1 MEKRR
6 SILYVNKKEHVLL
19 ITFTIEGYA
28 KRILMLNKKGRS
40 SMNFIR
46 SLRFKFIVGLTL
58 IMLPLFLLMYYN
70 NVYAMN
76 VVRDQVS
83 LTSMNHLVKSV
94 EQNERVLQETN
105 RYLYSLGERD
115 PDIIS
120 LFFLKYGSGDYIIA
134 KQRIMNK
141 FMTDIGF
148 YNLID
153 SFFLYDAIND
163 DLLLAT
169 SGDYD
174 IKMSLVQKSMPVQ
187 MQQFEGD
194 IQQPEWGIVRGES
207 RNALVKTVRI
217 NQQFYAGALVD
228 MNALNYPEQL
238 TEWGDR
244 GGAVI
249 VGIDGVALSNSSLSA
264 DQIKLAAAHLPGL
277 KNPYQVISEEVP
289 KGKAR
294 QYLMLGLPSAMSK
307 MNYVVLLPEEDMM
320 RNLPFF
326 QRIIRL
332 LPIGAAVILITAL
345 VFVRQL
351 LFRPMNML
359 IRGMRRVSRG
369 ELDVRL
375 EPPAS
380 SELEFVTRS
389 FNQMTSQ
396 IQHLKIDVYEEQL
409 RTREAEFKQLQMQ
422 INPHFYLNSL
432 NIIHSLASLQKHEL
446 VQQMAGHLADYFR
459 FSLRAGKRVIR
470 LDEELE
476 HIRHYLEIQ
485 KLRFP
490 NKLSFSLEVEA
501 GLGHYVLPPLTLQP
515 FVENAIIHGFQRRTE
530 PFIIRIKGQGTA
542 ILSGSTA
549 NDEETEQL
557 PMLLI
562 TIEDNG
568 VGFNQ
573 ELLDRLQQGQYAE
586 DPGGQHI
593 GIWNVAHRLMVKYGD
608 VAGLAFSNQADGGA
622 TVVIHVP
629 AQTEEEE
636 GGA

>member
-1 MEKRR
+1 
-6 SILYVNKKEHVLL
+6 
-19 ITFTIEGYA
+19 
-28 KRILMLNKKGRS
+28 
-40 SMNFIR
+40 MNFIR

-58 IMLPLFLLMYYN
+58 IMLPLFLLLYYN
-70 NVYAMN
+70 NVYAMK

-83 LTSMNHLVKSV
+83 LTNMNHLAKSV

-120 LFFLKYGSGDYIIA
+120 LFFLEYGSGDYIIA

-153 SFFLYDAIND
+153 SFFLYDAVND

-169 SGDYD
+169 SGNYD
-174 IKMSLVQKSMPVQ
+174 VKKSVVQESMPVQ
-187 MQQFEGD
+187 MQQLEGD
-194 IQQPEWGIVRGES
+194 IQKPEWSIVHGGAW
-207 RNALVKTVRI
+207 NALVKTVRI
-217 NQQFYAGALVD
+217 NSQFYAGALVD
-228 MNALNYPEQL
+228 MNALNHPEQF
-238 TEWGDR
+238 TESGDR

-249 VGIDGVALSNSSLSA
+249 LGADGGALSDSA
-264 DQIKLAAAHLPGL
+264 LNPSQIELAAGHIAGL
-277 KNPYQVISEEVP
+277 KNPYQVISEVNS
-289 KGKAR
+289 KGDSR
-294 QYLMLGLPSAMSK
+294 QYLMLGIPSAMSE
-307 MNYVVLLPEEDMM
+307 MNYIVLLPEEDMM

-345 VFVRQL
+345 IFLRQL
-351 LFRPMNML
+351 LFRPMNVL
-359 IRGMRRVSRG
+359 IRGMRRVSLG

-375 EPPAS
+375 ETPSS
-380 SELEFVTRS
+380 SELEFVTHS
-389 FNQMTSQ
+389 FNQMTSE

-432 NIIHSLASLQKHEL
+432 NIIHSLASLQKHGL

-490 NKLSFSLEVEA
+490 NKLDFTLDIASD
-501 GLGHYVLPPLTLQP
+501 LGHYVVPPLTIQP
-515 FVENAIIHGFQRRTE
+515 FVENAIIHGFQRRSE
-530 PFIIRIKGQGTA
+530 PFVIRIRAWKSKT
-542 ILSGSTA
+542 LSGSHSDRGA
-549 NDEETEQL
+549 EDYSVL
-557 PMLLI
+557 HLSI
-562 TIEDNG
+562 TDNG
-568 VGFNQ
+568 VGFEQ
-573 ELLDRLQQGQYAE
+573 GILERLQLGHYAE

-593 GIWNVAHRLMVKYGD
+593 GIWNVAYRLIVKYGES
-608 VAGLAFSNQADGGA
+608 AGLQFMNQSDGGA
-622 TVVIHVP
+622 AVMIHVP

-636 GGA
+636 RGAYAEPIDRG

>member
-1 MEKRR
+1 
-6 SILYVNKKEHVLL
+6 
-19 ITFTIEGYA
+19 
-28 KRILMLNKKGRS
+28 
-40 SMNFIR
+40 MNFIR
-46 SLRFKFIVGLTL
+46 SLRFKFMIGLTL
-58 IMLPLFLLMYYN
+58 IMLPLFLLLYYN
-70 NVYAMN
+70 NVYAIR
-76 VVRDQVS
+76 VVRDKVS
-83 LTSMNHLVKSV
+83 LTNMNHLAKSV

-153 SFFLYDAIND
+153 SFFLYDAVND

-169 SGDYD
+169 SGSYD
-174 IKMSLVQKSMPVQ
+174 VKMSLVRESMPVQ
-187 MQQFEGD
+187 MTQLDDE
-194 IQQPEWGIVRGES
+194 IQQPEWSIVRGGAW
-207 RNALVKTVRI
+207 NALVKTVRI

-228 MNALNYPEQL
+228 MNALNHPEQF
-238 TEWGDR
+238 TESGER

-249 VGIDGVALSNSSLSA
+249 VDSNGDALSGSSLDPA
-264 DQIKLAAAHLPGL
+264 QIKLAAAHLSGL
-277 KNPYQVISEEVP
+277 ENPYQVISEVTS
-289 KGKAR
+289 KGDAG
-294 QYLMLGLPSAMSK
+294 QYLMLGMPSAMSK
-307 MNYVVLLPEEDMM
+307 MNYIVLLPEEDML

-326 QRIIRL
+326 QQIIRL

-345 VFVRQL
+345 VFLRQL
-351 LFRPMNML
+351 LFRPMNTL

-389 FNQMTSQ
+389 FNQMTSE

-490 NKLSFSLEVEA
+490 NKLNFSLDVDE
-501 GLGHYVLPPLTLQP
+501 GLGQYVLPPLTLQP
-515 FVENAIIHGFQRRTE
+515 FVENAIIHGFKRRTE
-530 PFIIRIKGQGTA
+530 PFVIRITA
-542 ILSGSTA
+542 KETKTLSDGESERVGNGDCVTR
-549 NDEETEQL
+549 L
-557 PMLLI
+557 RLSV
-562 TIEDNG
+562 EDNG
-568 VGFNQ
+568 VGFEQ
-573 ELLDRLQQGQYAE
+573 EMLTRLQQGLYAE
-586 DPGGQHI
+586 DPSGQHI
-593 GIWNVAHRLMVKYGD
+593 GIWNVAHRLLVKYSD
-608 VAGLAFSNQADGGA
+608 TARLEFQNPDAGGA
-622 TVVIHVP
+622 AVILYLP
-629 AQTEEEE
+629 AQTEAEE
-636 GGA
+636 GGTYAEPVNRG

>member
-1 MEKRR
+1 
-6 SILYVNKKEHVLL
+6 
-19 ITFTIEGYA
+19 
-28 KRILMLNKKGRS
+28 
-40 SMNFIR
+40 MNFIR

-58 IMLPLFLLMYYN
+58 IMLPLFLLLYYN
-70 NVYAMN
+70 NVYAMK

-83 LTSMNHLVKSV
+83 LTNMNHLAKSV

-120 LFFLKYGSGDYIIA
+120 LFFLEYGSGDYIIA

-153 SFFLYDAIND
+153 SFFLYDAVND

-169 SGDYD
+169 SGNYD
-174 IKMSLVQKSMPVQ
+174 VKKSVVQESMPVQ
-187 MQQFEGD
+187 MQQLEGD
-194 IQQPEWGIVRGES
+194 IQKPEWSIVHGGTW
-207 RNALVKTVRI
+207 NALVKTVRI
-217 NQQFYAGALVD
+217 NSQFYAGALVD
-228 MNALNYPEQL
+228 MNALNHPEQF
-238 TEWGDR
+238 TESGDL

-249 VGIDGVALSNSSLSA
+249 LGADGGALSNSALNPA
-264 DQIKLAAAHLPGL
+264 QIELAAAHIAGL
-277 KNPYQVISEEVP
+277 KNPYQVISEVNS
-289 KGKAR
+289 KGNAR
-294 QYLMLGLPSAMSK
+294 QYLMLGIPSAMSE
-307 MNYVVLLPEEDMM
+307 MNYIVLLPEEDMM

-345 VFVRQL
+345 IFLRQL
-351 LFRPMNML
+351 LFRPMNVL
-359 IRGMRRVSRG
+359 IRGMRRVSLG

-375 EPPAS
+375 ETPSS
-380 SELEFVTRS
+380 SELEFLTHS
-389 FNQMTSQ
+389 FNQMTSE
-396 IQHLKIDVYEEQL
+396 IRHLKIDVYEEQL

-432 NIIHSLASLQKHEL
+432 NIIHSLASLKNHGL

-490 NKLSFSLEVEA
+490 NKLDFTLDIEPD
-501 GLGHYVLPPLTLQP
+501 LGHYVVPPLTIQP
-515 FVENAIIHGFQRRTE
+515 FVENAIIHGFQRRSE
-530 PFIIRIKGQGTA
+530 PFVIRIRAWKSKTLSESPSDRGTEDYSVLH
-542 ILSGSTA
+542 LS
-549 NDEETEQL
+549 
-557 PMLLI
+557 I
-562 TIEDNG
+562 TDNG
-568 VGFNQ
+568 VGFEQ
-573 ELLDRLQQGQYAE
+573 DILERLQLGQYAE

-593 GIWNVAHRLMVKYGD
+593 GIWNVAYRLLVKYGES
-608 VAGLAFSNQADGGA
+608 AGLQFMNESDGGA
-622 TVVIHVP
+622 AVMIHVP

-636 GGA
+636 GGAYAEPIDRG

>member
-1 MEKRR
+1 M
-6 SILYVNKKEHVLL
+6 
-19 ITFTIEGYA
+19 
-28 KRILMLNKKGRS
+28 
-40 SMNFIR
+40 SMIR

-58 IMLPLFLLMYYN
+58 IMLPLFMLLYYN
-70 NVYAMN
+70 NVYAMK
-76 VVRDQVS
+76 VVRDKVS
-83 LTSMNHLVKSV
+83 LTNMNHLAKSV

-120 LFFLKYGSGDYIIA
+120 LFFLEYGSGDYIIA

-153 SFFLYDAIND
+153 SFFLYDAVND

-169 SGDYD
+169 SGNYD
-174 IKMSLVQKSMPVQ
+174 VKKSVVQESMPVQ
-187 MQQFEGD
+187 MQQLEGD
-194 IQQPEWGIVRGES
+194 IQKPEWSIVRGGTW
-207 RNALVKTVRI
+207 NALVKTVRI

-228 MNALNYPEQL
+228 MNALNHTQQF
-238 TEWGDR
+238 TESGDR

-249 VGIDGVALSNSSLSA
+249 VGADGGALSDSTLNTA
-264 DQIKLAAAHLPGL
+264 QIQLAAAHLPGL
-277 KNPYQVISEEVP
+277 ENPYQVISEVVN
-289 KGKAR
+289 KGEAR
-294 QYLMLGLPSAMSK
+294 QYLMLGIASAMSR
-307 MNYVVLLPEEDMM
+307 MNYIMLLPEEDMM

-326 QRIIRL
+326 QQIIRL
-332 LPIGAAVILITAL
+332 LPIGAAVILVTAL
-345 VFVRQL
+345 IFLRHL
-351 LFRPMNML
+351 LFRPMNAL

-369 ELDVRL
+369 DLDVKL
-375 EPPAS
+375 DPPSS
-380 SELEFVTRS
+380 SELEFMTRS
-389 FNQMTSQ
+389 FNQMTSE
-396 IQHLKIDVYEEQL
+396 IRHLKIDVYEEQL

-490 NKLSFSLEVEA
+490 SRFDFELDVEPN
-501 GLGHYVLPPLTLQP
+501 LGHYVIPPLTIQP
-515 FVENAIIHGFQRRTE
+515 FVENAIIHGFQRRTHA
-530 PFIIRIKGQGTA
+530 FVIRIVA
-542 ILSGSTA
+542 RL
-549 NDEETEQL
+549 EETSSVHVDGTVLQL
-557 PMLLI
+557 MI
-562 TIEDNG
+562 IDNG
-568 VGFNQ
+568 VGFDE
-573 ELLDRLQQGQYAE
+573 ELLERLQHGQYAE
-586 DPGGQHI
+586 DPSGQHI
-593 GIWNVAHRLMVKYGD
+593 GIWNVAHRLLVKYGD
-608 VAGLAFSNQADGGA
+608 QASLQFGNEADHGA
-622 TVVIHVP
+622 KVIIDLP

-636 GGA
+636 GGAHA

>member
-1 MEKRR
+1 M
-6 SILYVNKKEHVLL
+6 SL
-19 ITFTIEGYA
+19 
-28 KRILMLNKKGRS
+28 
-40 SMNFIR
+40 IR
-46 SLRFKFIVGLTL
+46 SLRFKFIVGLSL
-58 IMLPLFLLMYYN
+58 IMLPLFMLLYYN
-70 NVYAMN
+70 NVYAMK
-76 VVRDQVS
+76 VVRDKVS
-83 LTSMNHLVKSV
+83 LTNMNHLAKSV

-120 LFFLKYGSGDYIIA
+120 LFFLEYGSGDYIIA

-153 SFFLYDAIND
+153 SFFLYDAVND

-169 SGDYD
+169 SGNYD
-174 IKMSLVQKSMPVQ
+174 VKKSVVQESMPVQ
-187 MQQFEGD
+187 MQQLEGD
-194 IQQPEWGIVRGES
+194 IQKPEWSIVRGGTW
-207 RNALVKTVRI
+207 NALVKTVRI

-228 MNALNYPEQL
+228 MNALNHTQQF
-238 TEWGDR
+238 TESGDR

-249 VGIDGVALSNSSLSA
+249 VGSDGGALSDSTLNTG
-264 DQIKLAAAHLPGL
+264 QIKLAAAHLPGL
-277 KNPYQVISEEVP
+277 KDPYQVISEVMN
-289 KGKAR
+289 KGEAR
-294 QYLMLGLPSAMSK
+294 QYLMLGIPSAMSE
-307 MNYVVLLPEEDMM
+307 MNYIVLLPEEDMM

-326 QRIIRL
+326 QQIIRL
-332 LPIGAAVILITAL
+332 LPIGAAVILVTAL
-345 VFVRQL
+345 IFLRQL
-351 LFRPMNML
+351 LFRPMNSL

-369 ELDVRL
+369 DLDVKL
-375 EPPAS
+375 EPPSS
-380 SELEFVTRS
+380 SELEFMTRS
-389 FNQMTSQ
+389 FNQMTSE
-396 IQHLKIDVYEEQL
+396 IRHLKIDVYEEQL

-490 NKLSFSLEVEA
+490 SRLDFELDIEPD
-501 GLGHYVLPPLTLQP
+501 LGKYVIPPLTIQP
-515 FVENAIIHGFQRRTE
+515 FVENAIIHGFQRRTQ
-530 PFIIRIKGQGTA
+530 PFFIRIVACRGKM
-542 ILSGSTA
+542 LSGRL
-549 NDEETEQL
+549 EQTVL
-557 PMLLI
+557 QLMI
-562 TIEDNG
+562 VDNG
-568 VGFNQ
+568 VGFDE
-573 ELLDRLQQGQYAE
+573 ELLERLQQGQYAE

-593 GIWNVAHRLMVKYGD
+593 GIWNVAHRLLVKYGD
-608 VAGLAFSNQADGGA
+608 QASLQFRNEADNGA
-622 TVVIHVP
+622 AVIIDLP

-636 GGA
+636 GGAYAEPVDRG

>member
-1 MEKRR
+1 
-6 SILYVNKKEHVLL
+6 
-19 ITFTIEGYA
+19 
-28 KRILMLNKKGRS
+28 
-40 SMNFIR
+40 MNLIR

-58 IMLPLFLLMYYN
+58 IMLPLFLLLYYN
-70 NVYAMN
+70 NVYAMK
-76 VVRDQVS
+76 VVRDKVS
-83 LTSMNHLVKSV
+83 LTNMNHLAKNV

-120 LFFLKYGSGDYIIA
+120 LFFLQYGSGDYIIA

-153 SFFLYDAIND
+153 SFYLYDAVND

-169 SGDYD
+169 AGNYD
-174 IKMSLVQKSMPVQ
+174 IKKSVVQRNMPAQ
-187 MQQFEGD
+187 MRQLEGD
-194 IQQPEWGIVRGES
+194 IQKPEWSIVRGGS
-207 RNALVKTVRI
+207 FNALVKTVRI
-217 NQQFYAGALVD
+217 NQQFYAGALVN
-228 MNALNYPEQL
+228 MNALNDSQQF
-238 TEWGDR
+238 TESGDR

-249 VGIDGVALSNSSLSA
+249 VTPDGRALSDSTLNA
-264 DQIKLAAAHLPGL
+264 GQIKLAADHLTGL
-277 KNPYQVISEEVP
+277 ESPYQVISEP
-289 KGKAR
+289 GRQAR
-294 QYLMLGLPSAMSK
+294 QYLMVGIPSAMSE

-326 QRIIRL
+326 QQIIRL

-345 VFVRQL
+345 FFLRQL
-351 LFRPMNML
+351 LFRPMNAL

-369 ELDVRL
+369 ELDVTL
-375 EPPAS
+375 EAPSS

-389 FNQMTSQ
+389 FNQMIQ
-396 IQHLKIDVYEEQL
+396 EIQHLKIDVYEEQL

-459 FSLRAGKRVIR
+459 SSLRAGKRVIT
-470 LDEELE
+470 LNEETE

-490 NKLSFSLEVEA
+490 SKLDFELDISPNA
-501 GLGHYVLPPLTLQP
+501 GHYVLPPLTIQP
-515 FVENAIIHGFQRRTE
+515 FVENAIIHGFQRRMQPFVIRITAHLTE
-530 PFIIRIKGQGTA
+530 P
-542 ILSGSTA
+542 SGGLTG
-549 NDEETEQL
+549 EGVLRLQ
-557 PMLLI
+557 I
-562 TIEDNG
+562 TDNG
-568 VGFNQ
+568 VGFEPGMLEQ
-573 ELLDRLQQGQYAE
+573 LQQGQYAK

-593 GIWNVAHRLMVKYGD
+593 GIWNVAHRLLVKYGHE
-608 VAGLAFSNQADGGA
+608 AGLIFENRPEGGA
-622 TVVIHVP
+622 AVSVYLP
-629 AQTEEEE
+629 AQTEEQE
-636 GGA
+636 GGTHAEPVDRG

>member
-1 MEKRR
+1 
-6 SILYVNKKEHVLL
+6 
-19 ITFTIEGYA
+19 
-28 KRILMLNKKGRS
+28 
-40 SMNFIR
+40 MNLIR

-58 IMLPLFLLMYYN
+58 IMLPLFLLLYYN
-70 NVYAMN
+70 NVYAMK
-76 VVRDQVS
+76 VVRDKVS
-83 LTSMNHLVKSV
+83 LTYMNHLAKNV

-120 LFFLKYGSGDYIIA
+120 LFFLQYGSGDYIIA

-153 SFFLYDAIND
+153 SFYLYDAVND

-169 SGDYD
+169 AGNYD
-174 IKMSLVQKSMPVQ
+174 IKKSVVQRSMPAQ
-187 MQQFEGD
+187 LRQLEGD
-194 IQQPEWGIVRGES
+194 IQKPEWSIVRGGS
-207 RNALVKTVRI
+207 FNALVKTVRI

-228 MNALNYPEQL
+228 MNALNDSQQF
-238 TEWGDR
+238 TESGDR

-249 VGIDGVALSNSSLSA
+249 VTPDGRALSDSTLDA
-264 DQIKLAAAHLPGL
+264 GQIKLAADHLAGL
-277 KNPYQVISEEVP
+277 ESPYQVITET
-289 KGKAR
+289 GGQAR
-294 QYLMLGLPSAMSK
+294 QYLMVGIASAMSE

-326 QRIIRL
+326 QQIIRL

-345 VFVRQL
+345 FFLRQL
-351 LFRPMNML
+351 LFRPMNAL

-369 ELDVRL
+369 ELNVTL
-375 EPPAS
+375 EAPSS

-389 FNQMTSQ
+389 FNQMIQ
-396 IQHLKIDVYEEQL
+396 EIQHLKIDVYEEQL

-459 FSLRAGKRVIR
+459 FSLRAGKRVIS
-470 LDEELE
+470 LNDEIE

-490 NKLSFSLEVEA
+490 SKLEFELDIDAKA
-501 GLGHYVLPPLTLQP
+501 GQYVLPPLTIQP
-515 FVENAIIHGFQRRTE
+515 FVENAIIHGFQRRMQ
-530 PFIIRIKGQGTA
+530 PFVIRISARVKEAGDGDA
-542 ILSGSTA
+542 KDG
-549 NDEETEQL
+549 
-557 PMLLI
+557 MLELQI
-562 TIEDNG
+562 KDSG
-568 VGFNQ
+568 VGFAP
-573 ELLDRLQQGQYAE
+573 ELLEQLQQAQYAR

-593 GIWNVAHRLMVKYGD
+593 GIWNVAHRLLVKYGSE
-608 VAGLAFSNQADGGA
+608 AGLTFENRIDGGA
-622 TVVIHVP
+622 VVRIYLP
-629 AQTEEEE
+629 AQTEEQE
-636 GGA
+636 GGTHAEPVDRG

>member
-1 MEKRR
+1 M
-6 SILYVNKKEHVLL
+6 SL
-19 ITFTIEGYA
+19 
-28 KRILMLNKKGRS
+28 
-40 SMNFIR
+40 IR

-58 IMLPLFLLMYYN
+58 IMLPLFMLLYYN
-70 NVYAMN
+70 NVYAMK
-76 VVRDQVS
+76 VVRDKVS
-83 LTSMNHLVKSV
+83 LTNMNHLAKSV

-120 LFFLKYGSGDYIIA
+120 LFFLEYGSGDYIIA

-153 SFFLYDAIND
+153 SFFLYDAVND

-169 SGDYD
+169 SGNYD
-174 IKMSLVQKSMPVQ
+174 VKKSVVQESMPVQ
-187 MQQFEGD
+187 MQQLEGD
-194 IQQPEWGIVRGES
+194 IQKPEWSIVRGGTW
-207 RNALVKTVRI
+207 NALVKTVRI

-228 MNALNYPEQL
+228 MNALNHTQQF
-238 TEWGDR
+238 TESGDR

-249 VGIDGVALSNSSLSA
+249 VGSDGGALSDSTLNTG
-264 DQIKLAAAHLPGL
+264 QIKLAAAHLPGL
-277 KNPYQVISEEVP
+277 KDPYQVISEVMN
-289 KGKAR
+289 KGEAR
-294 QYLMLGLPSAMSK
+294 QYLMLGIASAMSE
-307 MNYVVLLPEEDMM
+307 MNYIVLLPEEDMM

-326 QRIIRL
+326 QQIIRL
-332 LPIGAAVILITAL
+332 LPIGAAVILVTAL
-345 VFVRQL
+345 IFLRQL
-351 LFRPMNML
+351 LFRPMNSL

-369 ELDVRL
+369 DLDVKL
-375 EPPAS
+375 EPPSS
-380 SELEFVTRS
+380 SELEFMTRS
-389 FNQMTSQ
+389 FNQMTSE
-396 IQHLKIDVYEEQL
+396 IRHLKIDVYEEQL

-490 NKLSFSLEVEA
+490 SRLDFELDIEPD
-501 GLGHYVLPPLTLQP
+501 LGKYVIPPLTIQP
-515 FVENAIIHGFQRRTE
+515 FVENAIIHGFQRRTQ
-530 PFIIRIKGQGTA
+530 PFFIRIVACRGKMV
-542 ILSGSTA
+542 SGCL
-549 NDEETEQL
+549 EQTVL
-557 PMLLI
+557 QLMI
-562 TIEDNG
+562 VDNG
-568 VGFNQ
+568 VGFDE
-573 ELLDRLQQGQYAE
+573 ELLERLQQGQYAE

-593 GIWNVAHRLMVKYGD
+593 GIWNVAHRLLVKYGD
-608 VAGLAFSNQADGGA
+608 QASLQFRNEADNGA
-622 TVVIHVP
+622 AVIIDLP

-636 GGA
+636 GGAYAEPVDRG

>member
-1 MEKRR
+1 
-6 SILYVNKKEHVLL
+6 
-19 ITFTIEGYA
+19 
-28 KRILMLNKKGRS
+28 
-40 SMNFIR
+40 MNFIR
-46 SLRFKFIVGLTL
+46 SLRFKFMVGLTL
-58 IMLPLFLLMYYN
+58 IMLPLFLLLYYN
-70 NVYAMN
+70 NVYAMK
-76 VVRDQVS
+76 VVRDKVS
-83 LTSMNHLVKSV
+83 LTNMNHLAKSV

-153 SFFLYDAIND
+153 SFFLYDAVND

-169 SGDYD
+169 SGNYD
-174 IKMSLVQKSMPVQ
+174 VKMSIVQESMPVQ
-187 MQQFEGD
+187 MQQLEGD
-194 IQQPEWGIVRGES
+194 IQKPEWSIVRGGTW
-207 RNALVKTVRI
+207 NALVKTVRI
-217 NQQFYAGALVD
+217 NAQFYAGALVD
-228 MNALNYPEQL
+228 MNALNHPEQF
-238 TEWGDR
+238 TESGDR

-249 VGIDGVALSNSSLSA
+249 VGADGWALSDSALNS
-264 DQIKLAAAHLPGL
+264 DQINLAASHISGL
-277 KNPYQVISEEVP
+277 KNPYQVISEVTP
-289 KGKAR
+289 KGDAR
-294 QYLMLGLPSAMSK
+294 QYLMLGIPSAMSE
-307 MNYVVLLPEEDMM
+307 MNYIVLLPEEDMM

-326 QRIIRL
+326 QQIIRL
-332 LPIGAAVILITAL
+332 LPIGAAVILITAMIFL
-345 VFVRQL
+345 RQL
-351 LFRPMNML
+351 LFRPMNVL

-375 EPPAS
+375 ETPSS

-432 NIIHSLASLQKHEL
+432 NIIHSLASLQKNEL

-490 NKLSFSLEVEA
+490 NKLDFTLDIDPD
-501 GLGHYVLPPLTLQP
+501 LGHYVLPPLTIQP

-530 PFIIRIKGQGTA
+530 PFIIRITA
-542 ILSGSTA
+542 QEMKTLSDNILSSA
-549 NDEETEQL
+549 AEEVTVIQL
-557 PMLLI
+557 S
-562 TIEDNG
+562 IEDNG
-568 VGFNQ
+568 VGFEQ
-573 ELLDRLQQGQYAE
+573 DILERLQQGQYAE

-593 GIWNVAHRLMVKYGD
+593 GIWNVAHRLLVKYGD
-608 VAGLAFSNQADGGA
+608 QAGLQFQNQVHGGA
-622 TVVIHVP
+622 KVIIHLPV
-629 AQTEEEE
+629 QTEGEE
-636 GGA
+636 GGAYAEPVNRG

>member
-1 MEKRR
+1 M
-6 SILYVNKKEHVLL
+6 SL
-19 ITFTIEGYA
+19 
-28 KRILMLNKKGRS
+28 
-40 SMNFIR
+40 IR

-58 IMLPLFLLMYYN
+58 IMLPLFMLLYYN
-70 NVYAMN
+70 NVYAMK
-76 VVRDQVS
+76 VVRDKVS
-83 LTSMNHLVKSV
+83 LTNMNHLAKSV

-120 LFFLKYGSGDYIIA
+120 LFFLEYGSGDYIIA

-153 SFFLYDAIND
+153 SFFLYDAVND

-169 SGDYD
+169 SGNYD
-174 IKMSLVQKSMPVQ
+174 VKKSVVQESMPVQ
-187 MQQFEGD
+187 MQQLEGD
-194 IQQPEWGIVRGES
+194 IQKPEWSIVRGGTW
-207 RNALVKTVRI
+207 NALVKTVRI

-228 MNALNYPEQL
+228 MNALNHTQQF
-238 TEWGDR
+238 TESGDR

-249 VGIDGVALSNSSLSA
+249 VGSDGGALSDSTLNTG
-264 DQIKLAAAHLPGL
+264 QIKLAAAHLPGL
-277 KNPYQVISEEVP
+277 KDPYQVISEVMN
-289 KGKAR
+289 KGEAR
-294 QYLMLGLPSAMSK
+294 QYLMLGIASAMSE
-307 MNYVVLLPEEDMM
+307 MNYIVLLPEEDMM

-326 QRIIRL
+326 QQIIRL
-332 LPIGAAVILITAL
+332 LPIGAAVILVTAL
-345 VFVRQL
+345 IFLRQL
-351 LFRPMNML
+351 LFRPMNSL

-369 ELDVRL
+369 DLDVKL
-375 EPPAS
+375 EPPSS
-380 SELEFVTRS
+380 SELEFMTRS
-389 FNQMTSQ
+389 FNQMTSE
-396 IQHLKIDVYEEQL
+396 IRHLKIDVYEEQL

-490 NKLSFSLEVEA
+490 SRLDFELDIEPD
-501 GLGHYVLPPLTLQP
+501 LGKYVIPPLTIQP
-515 FVENAIIHGFQRRTE
+515 FVENAIIHGFQRRTQ
-530 PFIIRIKGQGTA
+530 PFFIRIVACRGKM
-542 ILSGSTA
+542 LSGCL
-549 NDEETEQL
+549 EQTVL
-557 PMLLI
+557 QLMI
-562 TIEDNG
+562 VDNG
-568 VGFNQ
+568 VGFDE
-573 ELLDRLQQGQYAE
+573 ELLERLQQGQYAE

-593 GIWNVAHRLMVKYGD
+593 GIWNVAHRLLVKYGD
-608 VAGLAFSNQADGGA
+608 QASLQFRNEADNGA
-622 TVVIHVP
+622 AVIIDLP

-636 GGA
+636 GGAYAEPVDRG

>member
-1 MEKRR
+1 M
-6 SILYVNKKEHVLL
+6 SL
-19 ITFTIEGYA
+19 
-28 KRILMLNKKGRS
+28 
-40 SMNFIR
+40 IR

-58 IMLPLFLLMYYN
+58 IMLPLFMLLYYN
-70 NVYAMN
+70 NVYAMK
-76 VVRDQVS
+76 VVRDKVS
-83 LTSMNHLVKSV
+83 LTNMNHLAKSV

-153 SFFLYDAIND
+153 SFFLYDAVND

-169 SGDYD
+169 SGNYD
-174 IKMSLVQKSMPVQ
+174 VKKSVVQESMPVQ
-187 MQQFEGD
+187 MQQLEGD
-194 IQQPEWGIVRGES
+194 IQKPEWSIVRGGTW
-207 RNALVKTVRI
+207 NALVKTVRI

-228 MNALNYPEQL
+228 MNALNHTQQF
-238 TEWGDR
+238 TESGDR

-249 VGIDGVALSNSSLSA
+249 VGTDGGALSDSTLNTA
-264 DQIKLAAAHLPGL
+264 QIQLAAAHLPGL
-277 KNPYQVISEEVP
+277 KNPYQVISEVVN
-289 KGKAR
+289 KGEAR
-294 QYLMLGLPSAMSK
+294 QYLMLGTASAMSQ
-307 MNYVVLLPEEDMM
+307 MNYIVLLPEEDMM

-326 QRIIRL
+326 QQIIRL
-332 LPIGAAVILITAL
+332 LPIGAAVILVTAL
-345 VFVRQL
+345 IFLRHL
-351 LFRPMNML
+351 LFRPMNAL

-369 ELDVRL
+369 DLDVKL
-375 EPPAS
+375 DPPSS
-380 SELEFVTRS
+380 SELEFMTRS
-389 FNQMTSQ
+389 FNQMTSE
-396 IQHLKIDVYEEQL
+396 IRHLKIDVYEEQL

-459 FSLRAGKRVIR
+459 FSLRAGKRIIR

-490 NKLSFSLEVEA
+490 SRFDFELDVEPN
-501 GLGHYVLPPLTLQP
+501 LGHYVIPPLTIQP
-515 FVENAIIHGFQRRTE
+515 FVENAIIHGFQRRTQA
-530 PFIIRIKGQGTA
+530 FVIRIVARLDEKSSGQVDGTV
-542 ILSGSTA
+542 L
-549 NDEETEQL
+549 QL
-557 PMLLI
+557 MI
-562 TIEDNG
+562 VDNG
-568 VGFNQ
+568 VGFDE
-573 ELLDRLQQGQYAE
+573 ELLGRLQHGQYAE
-586 DPGGQHI
+586 DPNGQHI
-593 GIWNVAHRLMVKYGD
+593 GIWNVAHRLLVKYGD
-608 VAGLAFSNQADGGA
+608 QASLQFGNEVDHGA
-622 TVVIHVP
+622 KVIIDLP

-636 GGA
+636 GGAYAEPVDRG

>member
-1 MEKRR
+1 M
-6 SILYVNKKEHVLL
+6 S
-19 ITFTIEGYA
+19 
-28 KRILMLNKKGRS
+28 
-40 SMNFIR
+40 FIR

-58 IMLPLFLLMYYN
+58 IMLPLFMLLYYN
-70 NVYAMN
+70 NVYAMK
-76 VVRDQVS
+76 VVRDKVS
-83 LTSMNHLVKSV
+83 LTNMNHLAKSV

-153 SFFLYDAIND
+153 SFFLYDAVND

-169 SGDYD
+169 SGNYD
-174 IKMSLVQKSMPVQ
+174 VKKSVVQESMPVQ
-187 MQQFEGD
+187 MQQLEGD
-194 IQQPEWGIVRGES
+194 IQKPEWSIVRGGTW
-207 RNALVKTVRI
+207 NALVKTVRI

-228 MNALNYPEQL
+228 MNALNHTQQF
-238 TEWGDR
+238 TESGDR

-249 VGIDGVALSNSSLSA
+249 VGTDGGALSDSTLNTA
-264 DQIKLAAAHLPGL
+264 QIQLAAAHLPGL
-277 KNPYQVISEEVP
+277 KNPYQVISEVVN
-289 KGKAR
+289 KGEAR
-294 QYLMLGLPSAMSK
+294 QYLMLGTASAMSQ
-307 MNYVVLLPEEDMM
+307 MNYIVLLPEEDMM

-326 QRIIRL
+326 QQIIRL
-332 LPIGAAVILITAL
+332 LPIGAAVILVTAL
-345 VFVRQL
+345 IFLRHL
-351 LFRPMNML
+351 LFRPMNAL

-369 ELDVRL
+369 DLDVKL
-375 EPPAS
+375 DPPSS
-380 SELEFVTRS
+380 SELEFMTRS
-389 FNQMTSQ
+389 FNQMTSE
-396 IQHLKIDVYEEQL
+396 IRHLKIDVYEEQL

-490 NKLSFSLEVEA
+490 SRFDFELDVEPN
-501 GLGHYVLPPLTLQP
+501 LGHYVIPPLTIQP

-530 PFIIRIKGQGTA
+530 AFVIRIVARLGEKSSGQVDGTV
-542 ILSGSTA
+542 L
-549 NDEETEQL
+549 QL
-557 PMLLI
+557 MI
-562 TIEDNG
+562 VDNG
-568 VGFNQ
+568 VGFEE
-573 ELLDRLQQGQYAE
+573 ELLGRLQHGQYAE
-586 DPGGQHI
+586 DPSGQHI
-593 GIWNVAHRLMVKYGD
+593 GIWNVAHRLLVKYGD
-608 VAGLAFSNQADGGA
+608 QASLQFGNEVDHGA
-622 TVVIHVP
+622 KVIIDLP

-636 GGA
+636 GGAYAEPVDRG

>member
-1 MEKRR
+1 
-6 SILYVNKKEHVLL
+6 
-19 ITFTIEGYA
+19 
-28 KRILMLNKKGRS
+28 
-40 SMNFIR
+40 MNLIR

-58 IMLPLFLLMYYN
+58 IMLPLFMLLYYN
-70 NVYAMN
+70 NVYAMK
-76 VVRDQVS
+76 VVRDKVS
-83 LTSMNHLVKSV
+83 LTNMNHLAKNV

-120 LFFLKYGSGDYIIA
+120 LFFLEYGSGDYTIA

-153 SFFLYDAIND
+153 SFYLYDAVND

-169 SGDYD
+169 AGNYD
-174 IKMSLVQKSMPVQ
+174 IKKSVVQRNMPAQ
-187 MQQFEGD
+187 MRQLEGD
-194 IQQPEWGIVRGES
+194 IQRPEWSIVRGGS
-207 RNALVKTVRI
+207 FNALVKTVRI

-228 MNALNYPEQL
+228 MNALNDSQQFAES
-238 TEWGDR
+238 GDR

-249 VGIDGVALSNSSLSA
+249 VTPDGRALSDSMLNTG
-264 DQIKLAAAHLPGL
+264 QIKLVADHLTGL
-277 KNPYQVISEEVP
+277 KSPYQVISEP
-289 KGKAR
+289 GSGAR
-294 QYLMLGLPSAMSK
+294 QYLMVGISSAMSE

-326 QRIIRL
+326 QQIIRL

-345 VFVRQL
+345 FFLRQL
-351 LFRPMNML
+351 LFRPMNAL

-369 ELDVRL
+369 ELDVTL
-375 EPPAS
+375 EAPSS

-389 FNQMTSQ
+389 FNQMIQ
-396 IQHLKIDVYEEQL
+396 EIQHLKIDVYEEQL

-459 FSLRAGKRVIR
+459 SSLRAGKRVIT
-470 LDEELE
+470 LNEEME

-490 NKLSFSLEVEA
+490 SKLDFELDIGPDV
-501 GLGHYVLPPLTLQP
+501 GHYVLPPLTIQP
-515 FVENAIIHGFQRRTE
+515 FVENAIIHGFQRRMQS
-530 PFIIRIKGQGTA
+530 FVIRIT
-542 ILSGSTA
+542 IRL
-549 NDEETEQL
+549 TEASSSQAGEGVLQL
-557 PMLLI
+557 QI
-562 TIEDNG
+562 IDNG
-568 VGFNQ
+568 VGFSP
-573 ELLDRLQQGQYAE
+573 ELLAHLQQGQYAK

-593 GIWNVAHRLMVKYGD
+593 GIWNVAHRLLVKYGPE
-608 VAGLAFSNQADGGA
+608 AGLTFENRTDGGA
-622 TVVIHVP
+622 AVSIYLP
-629 AQTEEEE
+629 AQTEEQE
-636 GGA
+636 GGTYAEPVDRG

>member
-1 MEKRR
+1 
-6 SILYVNKKEHVLL
+6 
-19 ITFTIEGYA
+19 
-28 KRILMLNKKGRS
+28 
-40 SMNFIR
+40 MNFIR
-46 SLRFKFIVGLTL
+46 SLRFKFMIGLTL
-58 IMLPLFLLMYYN
+58 IMLPLFLLLYYN
-70 NVYAMN
+70 NVYAIR
-76 VVRDQVS
+76 VVRDKVS
-83 LTSMNHLVKSV
+83 LTNMNHLAKSV

-153 SFFLYDAIND
+153 SFFLYDAVND

-169 SGDYD
+169 SGSYD
-174 IKMSLVQKSMPVQ
+174 VKMSLVRESMPVQ
-187 MQQFEGD
+187 MTQLDDE
-194 IQQPEWGIVRGES
+194 IQQPEWSIVRGGAW
-207 RNALVKTVRI
+207 NALVKTVRI

-228 MNALNYPEQL
+228 MNALNHPEQF
-238 TEWGDR
+238 TESGER

-249 VGIDGVALSNSSLSA
+249 VDSNGGALSGSSLDPA
-264 DQIKLAAAHLPGL
+264 QIKLAAAHLSGL
-277 KNPYQVISEEVP
+277 ENPYQVISEVTSR
-289 KGKAR
+289 GDAR
-294 QYLMLGLPSAMSK
+294 QYLMLGMPSAMSK
-307 MNYVVLLPEEDMM
+307 MNYIVLLPEEDML

-326 QRIIRL
+326 QQIIRL

-345 VFVRQL
+345 VFLRQL
-351 LFRPMNML
+351 LFRPMNTL

-389 FNQMTSQ
+389 FNQMTSE

-490 NKLSFSLEVEA
+490 NKLNFSLDVDE
-501 GLGHYVLPPLTLQP
+501 GLGQYMLPPLTLQP
-515 FVENAIIHGFQRRTE
+515 FVENAIIHGFKRRTE
-530 PFIIRIKGQGTA
+530 PFVIRITA
-542 ILSGSTA
+542 KETKTLSDGESERMGEGDCAT
-549 NDEETEQL
+549 NL
-557 PMLLI
+557 RLSV
-562 TIEDNG
+562 EDNG
-568 VGFNQ
+568 VGFEQ
-573 ELLDRLQQGQYAE
+573 EMLTRLQQGLYAE
-586 DPGGQHI
+586 DPSGQHI
-593 GIWNVAHRLMVKYGD
+593 GIWNVAHRLLVKYSD
-608 VAGLAFSNQADGGA
+608 TARLEFRNPDAGGA
-622 TVVIHVP
+622 AVILYLP
-629 AQTEEEE
+629 AQTEAEE
-636 GGA
+636 GGTYAEPVNRG

>member
-1 MEKRR
+1 
-6 SILYVNKKEHVLL
+6 
-19 ITFTIEGYA
+19 
-28 KRILMLNKKGRS
+28 
-40 SMNFIR
+40 MNLIR

-58 IMLPLFLLMYYN
+58 IMLPLFLLLYYN
-70 NVYAMN
+70 NVYAMK
-76 VVRDQVS
+76 VVRDKVS
-83 LTSMNHLVKSV
+83 LTYMNHLAKNV

-120 LFFLKYGSGDYIIA
+120 LFFLQYGSGDYIIA

-153 SFFLYDAIND
+153 SFYLYDAVND

-169 SGDYD
+169 AGNYD
-174 IKMSLVQKSMPVQ
+174 IKKSVVQRSMPAQ
-187 MQQFEGD
+187 LRQLEGD
-194 IQQPEWGIVRGES
+194 IQKPEWSIVRGGS
-207 RNALVKTVRI
+207 FNALVKTVRI

-228 MNALNYPEQL
+228 MNAMNDSQQFAES
-238 TEWGDR
+238 GDR

-249 VGIDGVALSNSSLSA
+249 VTTDGRALSDSTLNA
-264 DQIKLAAAHLPGL
+264 GQIKLAADHLTGL
-277 KNPYQVISEEVP
+277 ESPYQVISET
-289 KGKAR
+289 GRQAR
-294 QYLMLGLPSAMSK
+294 QYLMVGISSAMSE

-326 QRIIRL
+326 QQIIRL

-345 VFVRQL
+345 FFLRQL
-351 LFRPMNML
+351 LFRPMNAL

-369 ELDVRL
+369 ELDVTL
-375 EPPAS
+375 EAPSS

-389 FNQMTSQ
+389 FNQMIQ
-396 IQHLKIDVYEEQL
+396 EIQHLKIDVYEEQL

-459 FSLRAGKRVIR
+459 FSLRAGKRVIS
-470 LDEELE
+470 LNDEIE

-490 NKLSFSLEVEA
+490 SKLEFELDIDPKA
-501 GLGHYVLPPLTLQP
+501 GQYVLPPLTIQP
-515 FVENAIIHGFQRRTE
+515 FVENAIIHGFQRRMQ
-530 PFIIRIKGQGTA
+530 PFVIRIAARVTGATDGEAKDG
-542 ILSGSTA
+542 
-549 NDEETEQL
+549 
-557 PMLLI
+557 MLELRI
-562 TIEDNG
+562 MDSG
-568 VGFNQ
+568 VGFAP
-573 ELLDRLQQGQYAE
+573 ELLERLQHGQYAK

-593 GIWNVAHRLMVKYGD
+593 GIWNVAHRLLVKYGNE
-608 VAGLAFSNQADGGA
+608 AGLIFENRIDGGA
-622 TVVIHVP
+622 AVSIYLP
-629 AQTEEEE
+629 AQTEEQE
-636 GGA
+636 GGTHAEPVDCG

>member
-1 MEKRR
+1 
-6 SILYVNKKEHVLL
+6 
-19 ITFTIEGYA
+19 
-28 KRILMLNKKGRS
+28 
-40 SMNFIR
+40 MNLIR

-58 IMLPLFLLMYYN
+58 IMLPLFMLLYYN
-70 NVYAMN
+70 NVYAMK
-76 VVRDQVS
+76 VVRDKVS
-83 LTSMNHLVKSV
+83 LTNMNHLAKNV

-120 LFFLKYGSGDYIIA
+120 LFFLTYGSGDYIIA

-153 SFFLYDAIND
+153 SFFLYDAVND

-169 SGDYD
+169 AGNYD
-174 IKMSLVQKSMPVQ
+174 IKKSVVQRNMPAQ
-187 MQQFEGD
+187 MRQLEGD
-194 IQQPEWGIVRGES
+194 IQRPEWSIVRGGS
-207 RNALVKTVRI
+207 FNALVKTVRI

-228 MNALNYPEQL
+228 MNALNDSQQF
-238 TEWGDR
+238 TGSGDR

-249 VGIDGVALSNSSLSA
+249 VTPDGRALSDSTLNTG
-264 DQIKLAAAHLPGL
+264 QIKLVADHLNGL
-277 KNPYQVISEEVP
+277 ESPYQVISEP
-289 KGKAR
+289 GRTAR
-294 QYLMLGLPSAMSK
+294 QYLMVGIPSAMSE

-326 QRIIRL
+326 QQIIRL
-332 LPIGAAVILITAL
+332 LPIGAAVILVTAL
-345 VFVRQL
+345 FFLRQL
-351 LFRPMNML
+351 LFRPMNAL

-369 ELDVRL
+369 ELDVKL
-375 EPPAS
+375 EAPSS

-389 FNQMTSQ
+389 FNQMIQ
-396 IQHLKIDVYEEQL
+396 EIQHLKIDVYEEKL

-459 FSLRAGKRVIR
+459 SSLRAGKRVIT
-470 LDEELE
+470 LNEEME

-490 NKLSFSLEVEA
+490 SKLDFELDIDTDA
-501 GLGHYVLPPLTLQP
+501 GHYVMPPLTIQP

-530 PFIIRIKGQGTA
+530 SFVIRITA
-542 ILSGSTA
+542 RLDAGWRSQDRDGLL
-549 NDEETEQL
+549 QL
-557 PMLLI
+557 QIM
-562 TIEDNG
+562 DNG
-568 VGFNQ
+568 VGFKP
-573 ELLDRLQQGQYAE
+573 ELLTQLQRGEYAK

-593 GIWNVAHRLMVKYGD
+593 GIWNVAHRLLVKYGPD
-608 VAGLAFSNQADGGA
+608 AGLTFENGLDEGA
-622 TVVIHVP
+622 AVSINLP
-629 AQTEEEE
+629 AQTEEQE
-636 GGA
+636 GGTYAEPVDRG

>member
-1 MEKRR
+1 M
-6 SILYVNKKEHVLL
+6 
-19 ITFTIEGYA
+19 
-28 KRILMLNKKGRS
+28 
-40 SMNFIR
+40 IR

-58 IMLPLFLLMYYN
+58 IMLPLFMLLYYN
-70 NVYAMN
+70 NVYAMK
-76 VVRDQVS
+76 VVRDKVS
-83 LTSMNHLVKSV
+83 LTNMNHLAKSV

-120 LFFLKYGSGDYIIA
+120 LFFLEYGSGDYIIA

-153 SFFLYDAIND
+153 SFFLYDAVND

-169 SGDYD
+169 SGNYD
-174 IKMSLVQKSMPVQ
+174 VKKSVVQESMPVQ
-187 MQQFEGD
+187 MQQLEGD
-194 IQQPEWGIVRGES
+194 IQKPEWSIVRGGTW
-207 RNALVKTVRI
+207 NALVKTVRI

-228 MNALNYPEQL
+228 MNALNHTQQF
-238 TEWGDR
+238 TESGDR

-249 VGIDGVALSNSSLSA
+249 VGADGGALSDSTLNTA
-264 DQIKLAAAHLPGL
+264 QIQLAAAHLPGL
-277 KNPYQVISEEVP
+277 ENPYQVISEVVN
-289 KGKAR
+289 KGEAR
-294 QYLMLGLPSAMSK
+294 QYLMLGIASAMSR
-307 MNYVVLLPEEDMM
+307 MNYIMLLPEEDMM

-326 QRIIRL
+326 QQIIRL
-332 LPIGAAVILITAL
+332 LPIGAAVILVTAL
-345 VFVRQL
+345 IFLRHL
-351 LFRPMNML
+351 LFRPMNAL

-369 ELDVRL
+369 DLDVKL
-375 EPPAS
+375 DPPSS
-380 SELEFVTRS
+380 SELEFMTRS
-389 FNQMTSQ
+389 FNQMTSE
-396 IQHLKIDVYEEQL
+396 IRHLKIDVYEEQL

-490 NKLSFSLEVEA
+490 SRFDFELDVEPN
-501 GLGHYVLPPLTLQP
+501 LGHYVIPPLTIQP
-515 FVENAIIHGFQRRTE
+515 FVENAIIHGFQRRTHA
-530 PFIIRIKGQGTA
+530 FVIRIVA
-542 ILSGSTA
+542 RL
-549 NDEETEQL
+549 EETSSVHVDGTVLQL
-557 PMLLI
+557 MI
-562 TIEDNG
+562 IDNG
-568 VGFNQ
+568 VGFDE
-573 ELLDRLQQGQYAE
+573 ELLERLQHGQYAE
-586 DPGGQHI
+586 DPSGQHI
-593 GIWNVAHRLMVKYGD
+593 GIWNVAHRLLVKYGD
-608 VAGLAFSNQADGGA
+608 QASLQFGNEADHGA
-622 TVVIHVP
+622 KVIIDLP

-636 GGA
+636 GGAHA

>member
-1 MEKRR
+1 
-6 SILYVNKKEHVLL
+6 
-19 ITFTIEGYA
+19 
-28 KRILMLNKKGRS
+28 
-40 SMNFIR
+40 MNFIR

-83 LTSMNHLVKSV
+83 LTNMNHLAKSV

-120 LFFLKYGSGDYIIA
+120 LFFLKYGSGDYIIS

-141 FMTDIGF
+141 FMTDLGF
-148 YNLID
+148 YSLID
-153 SFFLYDAIND
+153 SFFLYDAVND

-169 SGDYD
+169 SGSYD
-174 IKMSLVQKSMPVQ
+174 VKMSLIRENMPAQ
-187 MQQFEGD
+187 MQQFEGE
-194 IQQPEWGIVRGES
+194 IQQPEWDIVQGPTW
-207 RNALVKTVRI
+207 NALAKTVRI

-228 MNALNYPEQL
+228 MNALNHPEQF
-238 TEWGDR
+238 TEAGGR

-249 VGIDGVALSNSSLSA
+249 VGEDGKALSDSA
-264 DQIKLAAAHLPGL
+264 LRDGQIRLAAAHLSGL
-277 KNPYQVISEEVP
+277 QSPYQVISEDTSAGET
-289 KGKAR
+289 K
-294 QYLMLGLPSAMSK
+294 QYLMLGIPSAMSD
-307 MNYVVLLPEEDMM
+307 MNYIVLLPEEDMM

-332 LPIGAAVILITAL
+332 LPLGAAIILVTAL
-345 VFVRQL
+345 VFMRQL
-351 LFRPMNML
+351 LFRPIHML
-359 IRGMRRVSRG
+359 IRAMRRVSQG
-369 ELDVRL
+369 ELEVRL
-375 EPPAS
+375 PPPSS
-380 SELEFVTRS
+380 SELAFVTSS

-459 FSLRAGKRVIR
+459 FSLRAGKREIR
-470 LDEELE
+470 LGEELE

-490 NKLSFSLEVEA
+490 NRLNYVLDIDPAISQ
-501 GLGHYVLPPLTLQP
+501 YVLPPLTLQP
-515 FVENAIIHGFQRRTE
+515 FVENAIIHGFQRRSE
-530 PFIIRIKGQGTA
+530 PFVIRIEAKWAPQEDGGAAVAAGTP
-542 ILSGSTA
+542 LTRG
-549 NDEETEQL
+549 
-557 PMLLI
+557 MLELCVR
-562 TIEDNG
+562 DNG
-568 VGFNQ
+568 VGFDP
-573 ELLDRLQQGQYAE
+573 ELLDRLRQGQYAE
-586 DPGGQHI
+586 NPDGQHI
-593 GIWNVAHRLMVKYGD
+593 GIWNVAHRLLVKHGD
-608 VAGLAFSNQADGGA
+608 QAGISFSNQPEGGA
-622 TVVIHVP
+622 AVVVRLP

-636 GGA
+636 GGNYAQPVDRG

>member
-1 MEKRR
+1 
-6 SILYVNKKEHVLL
+6 
-19 ITFTIEGYA
+19 
-28 KRILMLNKKGRS
+28 
-40 SMNFIR
+40 MNFIR
-46 SLRFKFIVGLTL
+46 SLRFKFMVGLTL
-58 IMLPLFLLMYYN
+58 IMLPLFLLLYYN
-70 NVYAMN
+70 NVYAIR
-76 VVRDQVS
+76 VVRDKVS
-83 LTSMNHLVKSV
+83 LTNMNHLAKSV

-153 SFFLYDAIND
+153 SFFLYDAVND

-169 SGDYD
+169 SGSYD
-174 IKMSLVQKSMPVQ
+174 IKMSLVRDSMPVQ
-187 MQQFEGD
+187 MTQLDDETQR
-194 IQQPEWGIVRGES
+194 PEWSIVRGGGW
-207 RNALVKTVRI
+207 NALVKTVRI

-228 MNALNYPEQL
+228 MNALNHPEQF
-238 TEWGDR
+238 TESGER

-249 VGIDGVALSNSSLSA
+249 VDSNGGALSGSTLSSE
-264 DQIKLAAAHLPGL
+264 QIKLAAAHLSGL
-277 KNPYQVISEEVP
+277 ENPYQVISEVTS
-289 KGKAR
+289 KGDER
-294 QYLMLGLPSAMSK
+294 QYLMLGLPSAMSD
-307 MNYVVLLPEEDMM
+307 MNYIVLLPEEDML

-326 QRIIRL
+326 QQIIRL

-345 VFVRQL
+345 IFLRQL
-351 LFRPMNML
+351 LFRPMNTL
-359 IRGMRRVSRG
+359 IKGMRRVSRG

-375 EPPAS
+375 DPPTS
-380 SELEFVTRS
+380 SELEFVTHS

-490 NKLSFSLEVEA
+490 NKLDFSLVVDE
-501 GLGHYVLPPLTLQP
+501 GLGHFVLPPLTLQP
-515 FVENAIIHGFQRRTE
+515 FVENAIIHGFRRRTE
-530 PFIIRIKGQGTA
+530 PFVIRISANLTKTLSSPHSEFEA
-542 ILSGSTA
+542 IQHNTTLRVSV
-549 NDEETEQL
+549 
-557 PMLLI
+557 
-562 TIEDNG
+562 EDNG
-568 VGFNQ
+568 VGFEQ
-573 ELLDRLQQGQYAE
+573 DMLARLQRGNYAE
-586 DPGGQHI
+586 DPSGHHI
-593 GIWNVAHRLMVKYGD
+593 GIWNVAHRLLVKYD
-608 VAGLAFSNQADGGA
+608 ESAKLEFQNLKAGGA
-622 TVVIHVP
+622 AVILYLP

>member
-1 MEKRR
+1 
-6 SILYVNKKEHVLL
+6 
-19 ITFTIEGYA
+19 
-28 KRILMLNKKGRS
+28 
-40 SMNFIR
+40 MNLIR

-58 IMLPLFLLMYYN
+58 IMLPLFLLLYYN
-70 NVYAMN
+70 NVYAMK
-76 VVRDQVS
+76 VVRDKVS
-83 LTSMNHLVKSV
+83 LTYMNHLAKNV

-120 LFFLKYGSGDYIIA
+120 LFFLQYGSGDYIIA

-153 SFFLYDAIND
+153 SFYLYDAVND

-169 SGDYD
+169 AGNYD
-174 IKMSLVQKSMPVQ
+174 IKKSVVQRSMPAQ
-187 MQQFEGD
+187 LRQLEGD
-194 IQQPEWGIVRGES
+194 IQKPEWSIVRGGS
-207 RNALVKTVRI
+207 FNALVKTVRI

-228 MNALNYPEQL
+228 MNAMNDSQQFAES
-238 TEWGDR
+238 GDR

-249 VGIDGVALSNSSLSA
+249 VTTDGRALSDSTLNA
-264 DQIKLAAAHLPGL
+264 GQIKLAADHLTGL
-277 KNPYQVISEEVP
+277 ESPYQVISET
-289 KGKAR
+289 GRQAR
-294 QYLMLGLPSAMSK
+294 QYLMVGISSAMSE

-326 QRIIRL
+326 QQIIRL

-345 VFVRQL
+345 FFLRQL
-351 LFRPMNML
+351 LFRPMNAL

-369 ELDVRL
+369 ELDVTL
-375 EPPAS
+375 EAPSS

-389 FNQMTSQ
+389 FNQMIQ
-396 IQHLKIDVYEEQL
+396 EIQHLKIDVYEEQL

-459 FSLRAGKRVIR
+459 FSLRAGKRVIS
-470 LDEELE
+470 LNDEIE

-490 NKLSFSLEVEA
+490 SKLEFELDIEPKA
-501 GLGHYVLPPLTLQP
+501 GQYVLPPLTIQP
-515 FVENAIIHGFQRRTE
+515 FVENAIIHGFQRRMQ
-530 PFIIRIKGQGTA
+530 PFVIRIAARVTGATDGEAKDG
-542 ILSGSTA
+542 
-549 NDEETEQL
+549 
-557 PMLLI
+557 MLELRI
-562 TIEDNG
+562 MDSG
-568 VGFNQ
+568 VGFAP
-573 ELLDRLQQGQYAE
+573 ELLERLQHGQYAK

-593 GIWNVAHRLMVKYGD
+593 GIWNVAHRLLVKYGNE
-608 VAGLAFSNQADGGA
+608 AGLIFENRIDGGA
-622 TVVIHVP
+622 AVSIYLP
-629 AQTEEEE
+629 AQTEEQE
-636 GGA
+636 GGTHAEPVDCG

>member
-1 MEKRR
+1 M
-6 SILYVNKKEHVLL
+6 SL
-19 ITFTIEGYA
+19 
-28 KRILMLNKKGRS
+28 
-40 SMNFIR
+40 IR

-58 IMLPLFLLMYYN
+58 IMLPLFMLLYYN
-70 NVYAMN
+70 NVYAMK
-76 VVRDQVS
+76 VVRDKVS
-83 LTSMNHLVKSV
+83 LTNMSHLAKSV

-120 LFFLKYGSGDYIIA
+120 LFFLEYGSGDYIIA

-153 SFFLYDAIND
+153 SFFLYDAVND

-169 SGDYD
+169 SGNYD
-174 IKMSLVQKSMPVQ
+174 VKKSVVQESMPVQ
-187 MQQFEGD
+187 MQQLEGD
-194 IQQPEWGIVRGES
+194 IQKPEWSIVRGGTW
-207 RNALVKTVRI
+207 NALVKTVRI

-228 MNALNYPEQL
+228 MNALNHTQQF
-238 TEWGDR
+238 TESGDR

-249 VGIDGVALSNSSLSA
+249 VGTDGGALSDSTLNA
-264 DQIKLAAAHLPGL
+264 GQIKLASAHLPGL
-277 KNPYQVISEEVP
+277 KDPYQVISEVMN
-289 KGKAR
+289 KGEAR
-294 QYLMLGLPSAMSK
+294 QYLMLGIASAMSE
-307 MNYVVLLPEEDMM
+307 MNYIVLLPEEDMM

-326 QRIIRL
+326 QQIIRL
-332 LPIGAAVILITAL
+332 LPIGAAVILVTAL
-345 VFVRQL
+345 IFLRHL
-351 LFRPMNML
+351 LFRPMNSL

-369 ELDVRL
+369 DLDVKL
-375 EPPAS
+375 EPPSS
-380 SELEFVTRS
+380 SELEFMTRS
-389 FNQMTSQ
+389 FNQMTSE
-396 IQHLKIDVYEEQL
+396 IRHLKIDVYEEQL

-490 NKLSFSLEVEA
+490 SRLDFELDIEPN
-501 GLGHYVLPPLTLQP
+501 LGKYVIPPLTIQP
-515 FVENAIIHGFQRRTE
+515 FVENAIIHGFQRRTQ
-530 PFIIRIKGQGTA
+530 PFVIRIVACHGKM
-542 ILSGSTA
+542 LSGQI
-549 NDEETEQL
+549 DETVLQL
-557 PMLLI
+557 MI
-562 TIEDNG
+562 VDNG
-568 VGFNQ
+568 VGFDE
-573 ELLDRLQQGQYAE
+573 ELLERLQQGQYAE

-593 GIWNVAHRLMVKYGD
+593 GIWNVAHRLLVKYGE
-608 VAGLAFSNQADGGA
+608 QASLQFRNKADNGA
-622 TVVIHVP
+622 AVIIDLP

-636 GGA
+636 GGAYAEPVDRG

>member
-1 MEKRR
+1 
-6 SILYVNKKEHVLL
+6 
-19 ITFTIEGYA
+19 
-28 KRILMLNKKGRS
+28 
-40 SMNFIR
+40 MNFIR
-46 SLRFKFIVGLTL
+46 SLRFKFMIGLTL
-58 IMLPLFLLMYYN
+58 IMLPLFLLLYYN
-70 NVYAMN
+70 NVYAIR
-76 VVRDQVS
+76 VVRDKVS
-83 LTSMNHLVKSV
+83 LTNMNHLAKSV

-153 SFFLYDAIND
+153 SFFLYDAVND

-169 SGDYD
+169 SGSYD
-174 IKMSLVQKSMPVQ
+174 VKMSLVRESMPVQ
-187 MQQFEGD
+187 MTQLDDE
-194 IQQPEWGIVRGES
+194 IQQPEWSIVRGGAW
-207 RNALVKTVRI
+207 NALVKTVRI

-228 MNALNYPEQL
+228 MNALNHPEQF
-238 TEWGDR
+238 TESGER

-249 VGIDGVALSNSSLSA
+249 VDSNGGALSGSSLDPA
-264 DQIKLAAAHLPGL
+264 QIKLAAAHLSGL
-277 KNPYQVISEEVP
+277 ENPYQVISEVTSR
-289 KGKAR
+289 GDAR
-294 QYLMLGLPSAMSK
+294 QYLMLGMPSAMSK
-307 MNYVVLLPEEDMM
+307 MNYIVLLPEEDML

-326 QRIIRL
+326 QQIIRL

-345 VFVRQL
+345 VFLRQL
-351 LFRPMNML
+351 LFRPMNTL

-389 FNQMTSQ
+389 FNQMTSE

-490 NKLSFSLEVEA
+490 NKLNFSLDVDE
-501 GLGHYVLPPLTLQP
+501 GLGQYMLPPLTLQP
-515 FVENAIIHGFQRRTE
+515 FVENAIIHGFKRRTE
-530 PFIIRIKGQGTA
+530 PFVIRITA
-542 ILSGSTA
+542 KETKTLSDGESERMGEGDCAT
-549 NDEETEQL
+549 NL
-557 PMLLI
+557 RLSV
-562 TIEDNG
+562 EDNG
-568 VGFNQ
+568 VGFEQ
-573 ELLDRLQQGQYAE
+573 EMLTRLQQGLYAE
-586 DPGGQHI
+586 DPSGLHI
-593 GIWNVAHRLMVKYGD
+593 GIWNVAHRLLVKYSD
-608 VAGLAFSNQADGGA
+608 TARLEFRNQDAGGA
-622 TVVIHVP
+622 AVILYLP
-629 AQTEEEE
+629 AQTEAEE
-636 GGA
+636 GGTYAEPVNRG

>member
-1 MEKRR
+1 
-6 SILYVNKKEHVLL
+6 
-19 ITFTIEGYA
+19 
-28 KRILMLNKKGRS
+28 
-40 SMNFIR
+40 MNLIR

-58 IMLPLFLLMYYN
+58 IMLPLFMLLYYN
-70 NVYAMN
+70 NVYAMK
-76 VVRDQVS
+76 VVRDKVS
-83 LTSMNHLVKSV
+83 LTNMNHLAKNV

-120 LFFLKYGSGDYIIA
+120 LFFLTYGSGDYIIA

-153 SFFLYDAIND
+153 SFFLYDAVND

-169 SGDYD
+169 AGNYD
-174 IKMSLVQKSMPVQ
+174 IKKSVVQRNMPAQ
-187 MQQFEGD
+187 MRQLEGD
-194 IQQPEWGIVRGES
+194 IQRPEWSIVRGGS
-207 RNALVKTVRI
+207 FNALVKTVRI

-228 MNALNYPEQL
+228 MNALNDSQQF
-238 TEWGDR
+238 TGSGDR

-249 VGIDGVALSNSSLSA
+249 VTPDGRALSDSTLNTG
-264 DQIKLAAAHLPGL
+264 QIKLVANHLNGL
-277 KNPYQVISEEVP
+277 ESPYQVISEP
-289 KGKAR
+289 GRTAR
-294 QYLMLGLPSAMSK
+294 QYLMVGIPSAMSE
-307 MNYVVLLPEEDMM
+307 MSYVVLLPEEDMM

-326 QRIIRL
+326 QQIIRL
-332 LPIGAAVILITAL
+332 LPIGAAVILVTAL
-345 VFVRQL
+345 FFLRQL
-351 LFRPMNML
+351 LFRPMNAL

-369 ELDVRL
+369 ELDVKL
-375 EPPAS
+375 EAPSS

-389 FNQMTSQ
+389 FNQMIQ
-396 IQHLKIDVYEEQL
+396 EIQHLKIDVYEEKL

-459 FSLRAGKRVIR
+459 SSLRAGKRVIT
-470 LDEELE
+470 LNEEME

-490 NKLSFSLEVEA
+490 SKLDFELDIDTDA
-501 GLGHYVLPPLTLQP
+501 GHYVMPPLTIQP

-530 PFIIRIKGQGTA
+530 SFVIHITA
-542 ILSGSTA
+542 RLDAGWRSQDRDGLL
-549 NDEETEQL
+549 QL
-557 PMLLI
+557 QIM
-562 TIEDNG
+562 DNG
-568 VGFNQ
+568 VGFKP
-573 ELLDRLQQGQYAE
+573 ELLTQLQRGEYAK

-593 GIWNVAHRLMVKYGD
+593 GIWNVAHRLLVKYGPD
-608 VAGLAFSNQADGGA
+608 AGLTFENGLDGGA
-622 TVVIHVP
+622 AVSINLP
-629 AQTEEEE
+629 AQTEEQE
-636 GGA
+636 GGTYAEPVDRG

>member
-1 MEKRR
+1 
-6 SILYVNKKEHVLL
+6 
-19 ITFTIEGYA
+19 
-28 KRILMLNKKGRS
+28 
-40 SMNFIR
+40 MNFIR

-58 IMLPLFLLMYYN
+58 IMLPLFMLLYYN
-70 NVYAMN
+70 NVYAMK

-83 LTSMNHLVKSV
+83 LTNMNHLAKSV

-153 SFFLYDAIND
+153 SFFLYDAVND

-169 SGDYD
+169 SGNYD
-174 IKMSLVQKSMPVQ
+174 VKMSIVQESMPVQ
-187 MQQFEGD
+187 
-194 IQQPEWGIVRGES
+194 IQQLEGEIQKPEWSIVRGGTW
-207 RNALVKTVRI
+207 NALVKTVRI
-217 NQQFYAGALVD
+217 NAQFYAGALVD
-228 MNALNYPEQL
+228 MNALNHPEQF
-238 TEWGDR
+238 TESGNR

-249 VGIDGVALSNSSLSA
+249 VGADGGALSDSALNSA
-264 DQIKLAAAHLPGL
+264 QIKLAAAHITGL
-277 KNPYQVISEEVP
+277 NNPYQVISEVTST
-289 KGKAR
+289 GSAR
-294 QYLMLGLPSAMSK
+294 QYLMLGIPSAMSE
-307 MNYVVLLPEEDMM
+307 MNYIVLLPEEDMM

-326 QRIIRL
+326 QQIIRL
-332 LPIGAAVILITAL
+332 LPIGAAVILITAMIFL
-345 VFVRQL
+345 RQL
-351 LFRPMNML
+351 LFRPMNVL

-375 EPPAS
+375 ETPAS
-380 SELEFVTRS
+380 SELEFVTHS
-389 FNQMTSQ
+389 FNQMTSE

-476 HIRHYLEIQ
+476 HISHYLEIQ

-490 NKLSFSLEVEA
+490 NKLEFALDV
-501 GLGHYVLPPLTLQP
+501 GPDLGHYVLPPLTIQP

-530 PFIIRIKGQGTA
+530 PFVIRITA
-542 ILSGSTA
+542 RKTKTLSGSDSHIE
-549 NDEETEQL
+549 NELDSVLQL
-557 PMLLI
+557 SI
-562 TIEDNG
+562 TDNG
-568 VGFNQ
+568 VGFKQ
-573 ELLDRLQQGQYAE
+573 EILERLQQGQYAE
-586 DPGGQHI
+586 APGGQHI
-593 GIWNVAHRLMVKYGD
+593 GIWNDIHRLLVKYGEH
-608 VAGLAFSNQADGGA
+608 AGLQFRNQTEGGA
-622 TVVIHVP
+622 AVIIHMP

-636 GGA
+636 GRAYAEPVDRG